1 MFSQLPYQNRNYMQ
15 INFNKDYILEN
26 ALVRLRPLKVSD
38 FEHLLAYSIHEPE
51 LWRFNS
57 GGANGAENLEKY
69 IKNAIRQREDQKEY
83 PFIVFDKTKNKYVG
97 STRFYNFKP
106 FNNTVDLGYTWYG
119 KQSHGDGTNKNC
131 KYLLLEFAFENMNV
145 ERVGFAAS
153 NLNTRSI
160 NAMKSI
166 GCTVEGV
173 FRNYCLDNDGHRID
187 AIFLSILKE
196 EWHDTIKEELKS
208 KIAKVTNV

>member
-1 MFSQLPYQNRNYMQ
+1 MQ
-15 INFNKDYILEN
+15 INFNKKYVLEN
-26 ALVRLRPLKVSD
+26 EFVRLRPLKVSD
-38 FEHLLAYSIHEPE
+38 FEHLLEYSIHEPE

-69 IKNAIRQREDQKEY
+69 VKNAIRQREDQNEY
-83 PFIVFDKTKNKYVG
+83 PFIVFDKRKNKYVG

-131 KYLLLEFAFENMNV
+131 KYLVLEFAFESIGV

-153 NLNTRSI
+153 NLNKRSI

-173 FRNYCLDNDGHRID
+173 FRNYCLDNYGNRID
-187 AIFLSILKE
+187 AIFLSMLKD
-196 EWHDTIKEELKS
+196 EWYKNIKKDLTIKIEALTQNQDS
-208 KIAKVTNV
+208 TMN

>member
-1 MFSQLPYQNRNYMQ
+1 MQ
-15 INFNKDYILEN
+15 IDFKKKYILEN
-26 ALVRLRPLKVSD
+26 EQVRLRPLETSD
-38 FEHLLAYSIHEPE
+38 FEYLLEYSIHEPE

-83 PFIVFDKTKNKYVG
+83 PFIVFDKQKNKFVG

-119 KQSHGDGTNKNC
+119 KRSHGDGTNKNC

-173 FRNYCLDNDGHRID
+173 FRNYCLDNYGNRID
-187 AIFLSILKE
+187 AIFLSILKD
-196 EWHDTIKEELKS
+196 EWYKNIKEDLTIKIEKL
-208 KIAKVTNV
+208 T